1 MGMKEMIITRGYPA
15 SGKTTWA
22 NSWVAENP
30 DNRVNINRDDLRA
43 VVGCVPIGDKHQE
56 AMVTNMAQAM
66 MDSAIA
72 QGKDIV
78 VSNTNLRAADVKNAL
93 IQGIKAGYSV
103 SVKDFIVDIDE
114 LIARDANRDD
124 SVGAD
129 VITMM
134 KNRFPYKN
142 WVAEDVLIEQ
152 AKNKAFGSDFEPLV
166 NDDSL
171 PPAVICDMDGTLAHM
186 NGRSPYDF
194 MSAGEDT
201 LNKPVASTIKA
212 LHDAGNT
219 IIIFSGRED
228 VCRSITEKWLNDN
241 GIPWDALYMRASGDK
256 RKDDRVKYEMIVN
269 NIIGKYHITCWM
281 DDRNQV
287 VDMVR
292 RAFPN
297 EPTLCFQV
305 NYGDF

>member
-1 MGMKEMIITRGYPA
+1 MNNMIITRGFPA

-22 NSWVAENP
+22 SSWVAENP

-43 VVGCVPIGDKHQE
+43 VVGCVPIGDKNQE
-56 AMVTNMAQAM
+56 DMVTSMSQAM
-66 MDSAIA
+66 LDSALK

-78 VSNTNLRAADVKNAL
+78 VSNTNLKASLVKDL
-93 IQGIKAGYSV
+93 LVQGIKAGYTV

-114 LIARDANRDD
+114 LVARDAVRED
-124 SVGAD
+124 SVGAS
-129 VITMM
+129 VIHKMN
-134 KNRFPYKN
+134 KRFPYKN
-142 WVAEDVLIEQ
+142 WVPESVLIEQ
-152 AKNKAFGSDFEPLV
+152 ATNKAHGVKFAPLN
-166 NDDSL
+166 NDPSL

-228 VCRSITEKWLNDN
+228 VCRNITEKWLDDN

-256 RKDDRVKYEMIVN
+256 RKDDIVKYEMIVN
-269 NIIGKYHITCWM
+269 NIVDKHHITCWM

-292 RAFPN
+292 KVFPN

>member
-1 MGMKEMIITRGYPA
+1 MGMKEMVITRGFPA

-22 NSWVAENP
+22 EAWVAENP

-43 VVGCVPIGDKHQE
+43 VVGCVPIGDKNQE

-114 LIARDANRDD
+114 LIARDSKRDD
-124 SVGAD
+124 SVGAE
-129 VITMM
+129 VIHKMNA
-134 KNRFPYKN
+134 KFPYKN
-142 WVAEDVLIEQ
+142 WVSEDALVDQ
-152 AKNKAFGSDFEPLV
+152 ATKKAHGVDFAPLF
-166 NDDSL
+166 NDPSL
-171 PPAVICDMDGTLAHM
+171 PNVVICDMDGTLAHM
-186 NGRSPYDF
+186 NDRSPYDF
-194 MSAGEDT
+194 MAVGGDT

-212 LHDAGNT
+212 LHDSGNT

-256 RKDDRVKYEMIVN
+256 RKDDVVKYEMIVN
-269 NIIGKYHITCWM
+269 NIIGKYHITCWL

-292 RAFPN
+292 KAFPN